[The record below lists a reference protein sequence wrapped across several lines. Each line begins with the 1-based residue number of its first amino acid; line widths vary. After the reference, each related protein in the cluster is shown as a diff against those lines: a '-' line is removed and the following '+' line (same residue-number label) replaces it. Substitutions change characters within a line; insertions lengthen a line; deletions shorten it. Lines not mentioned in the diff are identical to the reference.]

1 MLVYITAFFSIWQEE
16 ISNFLKNFFAMKNR
30 QAAGHLPRRL
40 PDTVFCCSEMQKS
53 AAATIIAARA
63 AAVHIAAGTLIAAA
77 DPDQDDNDDD
87 PPPAYITT
95 IRVLLFRFT
104 PQISLLYALFYFVFY
119 IFSPAFP
126 AAGTYLVRSQPFPRQ
141 QKPPP
146 DAGTLPVHG
155 GDFACLLLCAAG
167 LTLPLKLTVGLPP
180 TCSAGGRPVLYEY
193 GGALTLS
200 FIDLSG

>member
-1 MLVYITAFFSIWQEE
+1 MARKRAAQP
-16 ISNFLKNFFAMKNR
+16 
-30 QAAGHLPRRL
+30 QAAPPLSPL
-40 PDTVFCCSEMQKS
+40 WEYVAQS
-53 AAATIIAARA
+53 AAAVVAARA
-63 AAVHIAAGTLIAAA
+63 AAVIRTTATAIAVALLAA
-77 DPDQDDNDDD
+77 DPDQDDDNDD

-155 GDFACLLLCAAG
+155 GDFVCLLLCAAG
-167 LTLPLKLTVGLPP
+167 LTLPLKFTVGLPP
-180 TCSAGGRPVLYEY
+180 TCSAGGRPVSYEY